1 MAALA
6 SVTRRLSRCVS
17 LYARSL
23 VSHRSS
29 TNGTLNHEQ
38 THSAFDDDAH
48 KSETESNS
56 EPNVRP
62 LNFERP
68 LENGLDQGVYKV
80 LYPSYAIY

>member
-17 LYARSL
+17 PFARSL

-29 TNGTLNHEQ
+29 TNGTLKHEQ
-38 THSAFDDDAH
+38 THSEFDDDAH